1 MAISSDMVK
10 ELRDKTGAGVMD
22 CKKAL
27 EAADGD
33 MGKAVDELRKRGAAA
48 AEKRSGRTTGEGRIE
63 AYIHPGNRVGV
74 LLEIDC
80 ETDFVARTDD
90 FQAFSHDI
98 ALHIAA
104 AAPVSV
110 SRDDVPAEQVA
121 KEREIYTDQAKA
133 SGKPEGVW
141 DKMVEGRLSKWF
153 AENVLL
159 EQPFVKDPDRKVQD
173 LLTAVAAKL
182 GENIVIRRFTRF
194 QIGIYE
200 NESE

>member
-1 MAISSDMVK
+1 MAISSEMVK

-27 EAADGD
+27 EAAGGD
-33 MGKAVDELRKRGAAA
+33 MSKAVDELRKRGVAAA
-48 AEKRSGRTTGEGRIE
+48 QKRSGRTTGEGRIE
-63 AYIHPGNRVGV
+63 AYIHPGSRVGV
-74 LLEIDC
+74 LLEVDC
-80 ETDFVARTDD
+80 ETDFVARTEQ
-90 FQAFSHDI
+90 FQNFCHEV

-110 SRDDVPAEQVA
+110 SRDDVPADKVA
-121 KEREIYTDQAKA
+121 KEREIYAEQART

-141 DKMVEGRLSKWF
+141 EKMIEGRLSKWF

-159 EQPFVKDPDRKVQD
+159 EQPFVKDPDTKVQD
-173 LLTAVAAKL
+173 LLTGIAAKL

>member
-1 MAISSDMVK
+1 MSISSEMVK

-27 EAADGD
+27 EAAGGD
-33 MGKAVDELRKRGAAA
+33 MHKAVDELRKRGAAA
-48 AEKRSGRTTGEGRIE
+48 AEKRSGRSTGEGRVE

-74 LLEIDC
+74 LLEVDC

-90 FQAFSHDI
+90 FQNFCHDV

-110 SRDDVPAEQVA
+110 SREDVPAEIIA
-121 KEREIYTDQAKA
+121 KEREIYTEQAKQ
-133 SGKPEGVW
+133 SGKPEAVW
-141 DKMVEGRLSKWF
+141 EKMIDGRLQKYF

-159 EQPFVKDPDRKVQD
+159 EQPFVKDPDKKVSD

-182 GENIVIRRFTRF
+182 GENMIIRRFTRF

>member
-10 ELRDKTGAGVMD
+10 ELREKTGAGVMD

-27 EAADGD
+27 EAAGGD
-33 MGKAVDELRKRGAAA
+33 MSKAVDELRKRGAAA

-74 LLEIDC
+74 LLEVDC

-90 FQAFSHDI
+90 FQNFCHEV

-110 SRDDVPAEQVA
+110 SRDDVPADKIA
-121 KEREIYTDQAKA
+121 KEREIYLEQAKT
-133 SGKPEGVW
+133 SGKPEAVW
-141 DKMVEGRLSKWF
+141 EKMIEGRLSKWF

-173 LLTAVAAKL
+173 LLTGVAAKL
-182 GENIVIRRFTRF
+182 GENIVVRRFTRF

-200 NESE
+200 HESE